1 MAVKLIKTRA
11 GIQSVEVGF
20 ALLDVLA
27 RAAGPLMLR
36 DLAANAGM
44 SAAKAHRYLVSFQ
57 RLGLVVQ
64 DASTTYYDLGPAAL
78 KLGLASLSRI
88 DAVKLARERVG
99 PLMLQIG
106 HTLALAVW
114 GNRGPTIVH
123 WEESPQAVTV
133 NLRLGDVM
141 PLLSSA
147 TGRCFA
153 AHVSREAIAPLLA
166 DEMARARQ
174 QGRADLPR
182 TAPELEKILK
192 DVRKQGLA
200 RVVDTL
206 LPGVCGLC
214 APVFDF
220 DGHMVLGLLAMGS
233 APAFDV
239 AWEGEVATRLRAA
252 AAALSDDLGSNAGG
266 GTAHAVSLKAVSAPG
281 GMAA

>member
-1 MAVKLIKTRA
+1 MEKARA

-20 ALLDVLA
+20 TLLDALA
-27 RAAGPLMLR
+27 HAAGPLMLR
-36 DLAANAGM
+36 DLAAAAGM

-57 RLGLVVQ
+57 RLGLVIQ
-64 DASTTYYDLGPAAL
+64 DANTTRYDLGPAAL
-78 KLGLASLSRI
+78 KLGLASLSRL

-99 PLMLQIG
+99 ALMTQIG

-123 WEESPQAVTV
+123 WEESPRAVTV

-153 AHVSREAIAPLLA
+153 AHVSREAIAPLLREELA
-166 DEMARARQ
+166 HAQ
-174 QGRADLPR
+174 KLGRTDLPR
-182 TAPELEKILK
+182 TMTELEHTLK
-192 DVRKQGLA
+192 EVRQRGIA

-206 LPGVCGLC
+206 LPGIVGFC

-220 DGHMVLGLLAMGS
+220 DGHLVLGVVALGS
-233 APAFDV
+233 AATFDAAWDGAV
-239 AWEGEVATRLRAA
+239 AAPLRAA
-252 AAALSDDLGSNAGG
+252 AAQLSADLGYRGQEQRG
-266 GTAHAVSLKAVSAPG
+266 
-281 GMAA
+281 